1 MASLLQQ
8 QIEALSREKNIDPQI
23 VIGAVEDA
31 IAVATRKNLKSQEN
45 LRGALDSETGTI
57 EVYAVKTIVE
67 NDDQMEDPQ
76 IQITLDDARKED
88 ENAEVGGEVRFHRAS
103 HALSNP
109 TGLGRISAQIAKQVI
124 FQKVRE
130 AERDTVYNEYIG
142 RVGEIINA
150 TVKRM
155 EGPDLIVDL
164 GKAEGRAPRKEQSRL
179 ESFAVGERIRVV
191 IVRVERASKGP
202 GVIVSRAAPELVQNL
217 FQTEV
222 PEIYDGTVV
231 IRAIAR
237 EAGERTKI
245 AVMSKDKDVDSVGAC
260 VGMKGM
266 RVQSIIRELRGEKID
281 IIEYHED
288 PATFAEKALQPA
300 KVARVTVIDSA
311 DKHLEVIVDDSQLSL
326 AIGKKGQ
333 NVRLAAKLLGWKID
347 IKSEEEKRQEVEQQ
361 MSALVGAP
369 TTSLDQVPDLGE
381 GIVEKLSAA
390 GVTTVEGLADMTP
403 EQLEEIP
410 GIGPKTIEKISLAVS
425 NYFASLEAAAAADAA
440 ASESTEVAVVDGAE
454 ADAETDLTA
463 APDELDVNPEDA
475 GQSGGTEGLSEV
487 ATESEDSVRDLA
499 DTGQA
504 LEADAVDGVENA
516 PAASEAESS
525 EVHVHGEEKN
535 EGEK

>member
-1 MASLLQQ
+1 MPSLLQQ

-45 LRGALDSETGTI
+45 LRGMLDPETGTI

-67 NDDQMEDPQ
+67 NDDEMEDPQ
-76 IQITLDDARKED
+76 IQITLEDARQED
-88 ENAEVGGEVRFHRAS
+88 ENAEVGAEVRFHRAS

-109 TGLGRISAQIAKQVI
+109 SGLGRISAQIAKQVI

-150 TVKRM
+150 TVKRQ

-164 GKAEGRAPRKEQSRL
+164 GKAEGRSPRKEQSRL

-288 PATFAEKALQPA
+288 SVTFAEKALQPA
-300 KVARVTVIDSA
+300 KVSRVSIVDSA

-347 IKSEEEKRQEVEQQ
+347 IKSEEEKRQEVESQ
-361 MSALVGAP
+361 MAALVAPGAP
-369 TTSLDQVPDLGE
+369 VSVLIDYGLPETIVDSLVAADIGS
-381 GIVEKLSAA
+381 IEKL
-390 GVTTVEGLADMTP
+390 GGMTP
-403 EQLEEIP
+403 EELEQVQGVGP
-410 GIGPKTIEKISLAVS
+410 GTIEQILQAV
-425 NYFASLEAAAAADAA
+425 NAYYNQF
-440 ASESTEVAVVDGAE
+440 
-454 ADAETDLTA
+454 
-463 APDELDVNPEDA
+463 DE
-475 GQSGGTEGLSEV
+475 GQ
-487 ATESEDSVRDLA
+487 
-499 DTGQA
+499 
-504 LEADAVDGVENA
+504 GVENPEQNLPEA
-516 PAASEAESS
+516 TPVSPDLSASGDELAEVQGTDTGSLDTEPGPAGMPDEITETNYPPGTLYDPESPEERFEPGSVAEQTAEIDETAEQFGTISGAGS
-525 EVHVHGEEKN
+525 PTDN
-535 EGEK
+535 

>member
-45 LRGALDSETGTI
+45 LRGALDPETGTI

-109 TGLGRISAQIAKQVI
+109 SGLGRISAQIAKQVI

-150 TVKRM
+150 TVKRQ

-179 ESFAVGERIRVV
+179 ESFAIGERVRVV

-333 NVRLAAKLLGWKID
+333 NARLAAKLTGLRVD
-347 IKSEEEKRQEVEQQ
+347 VKSEAELADEKRRHEEERAGGLAAFAEIPEIGPGLIPILLEHGLHSPARLRAAGLERLREV
-361 MSALVGAP
+361 
-369 TTSLDQVPDLGE
+369 LGDEAGRAE
-381 GIVEKLSAA
+381 GILAAVESWLAA
-390 GVTTVEGLADMTP
+390 RAAAAAEA
-403 EQLEEIP
+403 
-410 GIGPKTIEKISLAVS
+410 
-425 NYFASLEAAAAADAA
+425 EAAAAAEARA
-440 ASESTEVAVVDGAE
+440 GETAAE
-454 ADAETDLTA
+454 AAPAEPA
-463 APDELDVNPEDA
+463 SA
-475 GQSGGTEGLSEV
+475 
-487 ATESEDSVRDLA
+487 ESEGR
-499 DTGQA
+499 
-504 LEADAVDGVENA
+504 
-516 PAASEAESS
+516 
-525 EVHVHGEEKN
+525 
-535 EGEK
+535 